1 MGRVSASGQ
10 VLMNAVAGPRSAYG
24 FGVAGLGLG
33 RDRPVFALVF
43 GAPLAPNPH
52 NFCH

>member
-1 MGRVSASGQ
+1 MQWPAR
-10 VLMNAVAGPRSAYG
+10 AVPMEPDGSIS